1 MTATMNDTLH
11 LCANTIRGLA
21 MDAVQKANSG
31 HPGMPMG
38 MAEVATV
45 LWTRFLRYS
54 TEDPKWPGRD
64 RFVLSAGHGS
74 MLLYSMLHLAG
85 FDVSLQ
91 DIKEFRQLGSKTPGH
106 PEYGDTDGV
115 EATTGPLGQGF
126 ANGVGMALGAR
137 MEAARFH
144 NPHYLTRVFGIV
156 SDGDLMEGL
165 SSEAASLAGHL
176 GLHNLVYL
184 YADNGITIAG
194 KTDLSFSENVQLR
207 FEGFGWRVLAADAHD
222 FDEVTGALEAAVQEN
237 HKPTLIICR
246 SHIAKG
252 SPNKQDTAG
261 AHGAPLGEAEVALT
275 KNELGLPEEEFW
287 VPSEVREIFGAR
299 ADENEAYRQDWI
311 HKAKAVESQ
320 DAAMAAGHVAFR
332 ERQLPQNLLST
343 LVEAAG
349 NDAAATRALSGKVIQ
364 KAAELVPSLVSGCAD
379 LEPSTKTTIKASTSV
394 TRTDMTGRNLHFGIR
409 EHCMAAVLNGMALQS
424 GYLPTGSTFL
434 VFSDYMRPSIRLAAL
449 MQQRVGF
456 IFTHDSLML
465 GEDGPTHQPVEH
477 VSALRLIPN
486 LHVWR
491 PADGPEVAAAWTAV
505 LSRPDGPVAMALTR
519 QGLPALKRPN
529 KFDNADMMCGG
540 YVVWEP
546 EQPPNAV
553 VIATGS
559 EVANTVAAATKLA
572 AQGHHL
578 RVVSM
583 PCAEVFLEQPKSY
596 RIQVLPDGLP
606 VLAVE
611 LGRPEYWCQFTGC
624 LERVLG
630 QSQFG
635 KSAPQEALAEE
646 FGWTAEKIAE
656 RLLKAMAAT

>member
-1 MTATMNDTLH
+1 MNDTLH

-54 TEDPKWPGRD
+54 IEDPRWPGRD

-74 MLLYSMLHLAG
+74 MLLYAALHLAG
-85 FDVSLQ
+85 FNVGLE
-91 DIKEFRQLGSKTPGH
+91 DIKQFRQLRSKTPGH

-115 EATTGPLGQGF
+115 ETTTGPLGQGF

-137 MEAARFH
+137 MEAARYR

-156 SDGDLMEGL
+156 SDGDLMEGI

-176 GLHNLVYL
+176 GLANLVYL
-184 YADNGITIAG
+184 YDDNHITIAG
-194 KTDLSFSENVQLR
+194 KTNLSFSEDVRLR
-207 FEGFGWRVLAADAHD
+207 FEGFGWRVLGADGHDIDAVAH
-222 FDEVTGALEAAVQEN
+222 ALEAAVEESD
-237 HKPTLIICR
+237 KPTLITCR
-246 SHIAKG
+246 THIAKG
-252 SPNKQDTAG
+252 SPNKQDTADS
-261 AHGAPLGEAEVALT
+261 HGAPLGEDEVALA
-275 KNELGLPEEEFW
+275 KKALGLPAEEFF
-287 VPSEVREIFGAR
+287 VPDEVREIFGAR
-299 ADENEAYRQDWI
+299 TKENEAWRREWI
-311 HKAKAVESQ
+311 RRVAEVEAT
-320 DAAMAAGHVAFR
+320 DPALAAEHRAFR
-332 ERQLPQNLLST
+332 ERHLPRNLLDQ

-349 NDAAATRALSGKVIQ
+349 NDGAATRALSGRVIQ
-364 KAAELVPSLVSGCAD
+364 RAAELVPSLVSGCAD
-379 LEPSTKTTIKASTSV
+379 LEPSTKTVIKASTPVS
-394 TRTDMTGRNLHFGIR
+394 RTDMTGRNLHFGIR
-409 EHCMAAVLNGMALQS
+409 EHGMAGVLNGMALQG
-424 GYLPTGSTFL
+424 GYLPIGSTFL

-456 IFTHDSLML
+456 IFTHDSVMV

-505 LSRPDGPVAMALTR
+505 LSRPDGPVALSLTR
-519 QGLPALKRPN
+519 QGLSALDRPDD
-529 KFDNADMMCGG
+529 FDIADLMCGG

-546 EQPPNAV
+546 EQPAKAV

-559 EVANTVAAATKLA
+559 EVSNAVAAARQLA
-572 AQGHHL
+572 AQDHHL

-583 PCAEVFLEQPKSY
+583 PCAEVFLSQPESY
-596 RIQVLPDGLP
+596 RAQVLPRNLP

-611 LGRPEYWCQFTGC
+611 LGCPEYWCQFTGR
-624 LERVLG
+624 LDRVLG
-630 QSQFG
+630 QSEFG
-635 KSAPQEALAEE
+635 KSAPAKVLAEE
-646 FGWTAEKIAE
+646 FGWTVEKIAE
-656 RLLKAMAAT
+656 RLLRSMAGTGI